1 MDSLMFMFLMIGAA
15 MATGIRFE
23 EVPCPYGDG
32 NVRKFYKLSA
42 NTLGGYDS
50 DLAVY
55 STRGQFRTHA
65 ISTCPSNYFSV
76 MSSELQDPVPAEK
89 GPAIDA
95 AIAEARSE
103 WANPSNPEVWERYG
117 VAAHIAS
124 AMDRMPLAIAEL
136 RLNAVWTARDAAVG
150 VYVGGLEGPK
160 AAREILNIGGLEFK
174 KDLTPEARKLLR
186 YNLARVAHR
195 GGYNTER
202 DAHIAAYLQLQGLT
216 KEERAAGVTLWR
228 LTQTVEPRLQRS
240 ALRSLDAALLS
251 GGNGEQLARAR
262 HQRADTLRRLGQ
274 TPKAIAGFREVLADA
289 DAPEQLKEMA
299 AFLLEEI
306 SQ

>member
-1 MDSLMFMFLMIGAA
+1 MFLFLMLGAA
-15 MATGIRFE
+15 LATGIRFE

-32 NVRKFYKLSA
+32 QVRKFYKVSA

-65 ISTCPSNYFSV
+65 ISTCPSNYFSAMGSDLKV
-76 MSSELQDPVPAEK
+76 PVPAEM
-89 GPAIDA
+89 GPAIDS

-103 WANPSNPEVWERYG
+103 WANPSNPEVWERYST
-117 VAAHIAS
+117 AANIAS
-124 AMDRMPLAIAEL
+124 AMKRAPLAVAEL

-160 AAREILNIGGLEFK
+160 AAREILNIGALEFK
-174 KDLTPEARKLLR
+174 KDLTPEAQKLLR

-195 GGYNTER
+195 GGYNAER

-216 KEERAAGVTLWR
+216 KDERSAGVTLRR
-228 LTQTVEPRLQRS
+228 LTQTVEPELQR
-240 ALRSLDAALLS
+240 AAVRSLDAALT
-251 GGNGEQLARAR
+251 GGGTGEQFARAR

-274 TPKAIAGFREVLADA
+274 KPKAIAGFREVLADA
-289 DAPEQLKEMA
+289 DAPPQLKEMA